1 MQRKIHFT
9 IGLHGKA
16 FNGYLQTN
24 DTADLPKVF
33 FVFLDNYI
41 VGELIFNKK
50 WLFVQGGRYKFLKQ
64 LNTGECNYVAEYF
77 GNIVELWFE

>member
-9 IGLHGKA
+9 IDLHGKH
-16 FNGYLQTN
+16 LM
-24 DTADLPKVF
+24 DTCKRMILTDLPKVF

-64 LNTGECNYVAEYF
+64 LNTGECNYVAEYL
-77 GNIVELWFE
+77 GNIVELWMQ